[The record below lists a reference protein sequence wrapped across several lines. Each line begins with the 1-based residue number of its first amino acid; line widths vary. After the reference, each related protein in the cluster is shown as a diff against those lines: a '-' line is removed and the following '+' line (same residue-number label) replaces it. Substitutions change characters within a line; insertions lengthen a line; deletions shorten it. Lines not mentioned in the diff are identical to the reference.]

1 MNSSKLGD
9 MDNSIPLMYNWVKRT
24 RDTLFDFTESLPPEI
39 YTFEHPDFAYGS
51 LRNIQAHIAGCYEFW
66 LAEMALKLESSPK
79 NFELLLN
86 APAMRAAFV
95 GIDALVLQALEAFQ
109 NLDAPLEL
117 TLPEGNLMMVS
128 QRWLILHPITHEFH
142 HKGQLLALARV
153 LGHPLPEDMFA
164 DLVTP

>member
-1 MNSSKLGD
+1 
-9 MDNSIPLMYNWVKRT
+9 MDNSLAVMYDLVKRT

-51 LRNIQAHIAGCYEFW
+51 LRNIQAHVAGCYSFW
-66 LAEMALKLESSPK
+66 LAEMALELESPPK
-79 NFELLLN
+79 NFERLPN

-95 GIDALVLQALEAFQ
+95 GIDGLVLQALEAFQ

-117 TLPEGNLMMVS
+117 TLPEGNPMMVS

-164 DLVTP
+164 DLVLP